1 MKAQPRLD
9 PDLILFV
16 VDDTVYY
23 SKPIEGWPEYHATT
37 CGHIIS
43 TKGKTPAV
51 LAKRVNDEY
60 CYVTL
65 SDRKYKKQYRVHR
78 LIAAAFLECP
88 DVDAKGRERL
98 QVNHIDSDPSNNK
111 VANLEWTSHAENMN
125 HAWMMKRIREA
136 GEIQSD
142 QRKRRATRA

>member
-9 PDLILFV
+9 EDLILFV

-23 SKPIEGWPEYHATT
+23 SKPVEGWQGYYATT

-43 TKGKTPAV
+43 TKGNADGSPMV
-51 LAKRVNDEY
+51 LKEARDKDG
-60 CYVTL
+60 
-65 SDRKYKKQYRVHR
+65 YKKLNLKDSGHDKKYFVHR
-78 LIAAAFLECP
+78 LVATTFLECP
-88 DVDAKGRERL
+88 DVDPEGRERL

-111 VANLEWTSHAENMN
+111 VANLEWCSPQENMS

-136 GEIQSD
+136 GER
-142 QRKRRATRA
+142 QRV